1 MTGATDEEAGTLQE
15 AILALLAKE
24 PTYGY
29 ELRQRLEAAL
39 GPAGGAMNPGQVYVT
54 LARLERG
61 GLVREERRSGRQHAR
76 ETGRRLYE
84 LTAEGR
90 ERVQTWLTD
99 VTWAKIAPVEF
110 HLKLVAA
117 AATGLADP
125 AALVDSQRLELLRR
139 LRELQELAR
148 AEPEDGPGAL
158 LIEGAALRLQADV
171 RWLEACERH
180 WIEKESR

>member
-1 MTGATDEEAGTLQE
+1 MQE

-24 PTYGY
+24 PAHGY
-29 ELRQRLEAAL
+29 ELRRRLEAAL
-39 GPAGGAMNPGQVYVT
+39 GPAGGALNPGHVYVT
-54 LARLERG
+54 LSRLQRS
-61 GLVREERRSGRQHAR
+61 GLVREDGRPGRSAHRSRHKHV
-76 ETGRRLYE
+76 YE
-84 LTAEGR
+84 LTPAGR
-90 ERVQTWLTD
+90 ERVETWLND
-99 VTWAKIAPVEF
+99 VTWAKVAPVEF

-125 AALVDSQRLELLRR
+125 AALVDAQRLELLRR

-148 AEPEDGPGAL
+148 GQEGSPGSL

-180 WIEKESR
+180 WIEEEAT

>member
-1 MTGATDEEAGTLQE
+1 VQE

-39 GPAGGAMNPGQVYVT
+39 GPAGGALNPGQVYVT
-54 LARLERG
+54 LSRLERA
-61 GLVREERRSGRQHAR
+61 GLVREERRSGRTPGRKA
-76 ETGRRLYE
+76 TGRRLYE

-90 ERVQTWLTD
+90 QRVDTWLND

-110 HLKLVAA
+110 HLKLVSA

-125 AALVDSQRLELLRR
+125 AALVDAQRLELLRR

-148 AEPEDGPGAL
+148 NEEEGSDGSL

-180 WIEKESR
+180 WIETGSR

>member
-1 MTGATDEEAGTLQE
+1 MQE

-24 PTYGY
+24 PAHGY
-29 ELRQRLEAAL
+29 ELRQRVEAAL
-39 GPAGGAMNPGQVYVT
+39 GPAGGALNPGHVYVT
-54 LARLERG
+54 LSRLERS
-61 GLVREERRSGRQHAR
+61 GLVREDPRPGRRARRSRDKHV
-76 ETGRRLYE
+76 YE
-84 LTAEGR
+84 LTAAGR
-90 ERVQTWLTD
+90 ARVETWMHD
-99 VTWAKIAPVEF
+99 VTWAKVAPVEF

-125 AALVDSQRLELLRR
+125 AALVDAQRLALLRR
-139 LRELQELAR
+139 LRELQELGR
-148 AEPEDGPGAL
+148 SEPADGPGAL

>member
-1 MTGATDEEAGTLQE
+1 MQE

-24 PTYGY
+24 PAHGY
-29 ELRQRLEAAL
+29 ELRRRLESAL
-39 GPAGGAMNPGQVYVT
+39 GPAGGALNPGYVYVT
-54 LARLERG
+54 LSRLERS
-61 GLVREERRSGRQHAR
+61 GLVRQDGRQ
-76 ETGRRLYE
+76 GRRPYRSRDKQVYE
-84 LTAEGR
+84 LTPAGR
-90 ERVQTWLTD
+90 ERIEAWLSD
-99 VTWAKIAPVEF
+99 VTWAKVAPVEF

-125 AALVDSQRLELLRR
+125 AAIVDAQRLELLRR
-139 LRELQELAR
+139 LRDLQELGR
-148 AEPEDGPGAL
+148 GEPADGPGAL